1 MFHKSL
7 IACLFAARAVAVLQL
22 AEKGFSQ
29 QARPVSDSP
38 TPAILRNYQLVTA
51 ERLKNPEANNWLMI
65 RRTYDGWG
73 YSPLAQITATN
84 VTRLRPVWVFSTGE
98 TRVHEEIGRAH
109 V

>member
-29 QARPVSDSP
+29 QARPVSAP
-38 TPAILRNYQLVTA
+38 PIPAILLNYQLVTA

-65 RRTYDGWG
+65 RRTYDGC
-73 YSPLAQITATN
+73 AN
-84 VTRLRPVWVFSTGE
+84 LRQVDWRRRGNPFAEASAPGGSRNGSTE
-98 TRVHEEIGRAH
+98 MRS
-109 V
+109 